1 MKRIYYVTALALL
14 FVNLCACGSSTNA
27 ANTNTEQSGN
37 FSEEMVIEDSGNFS
51 NEMIIESSTEVT
63 IIEMQ

>member
-14 FVNLCACGSSTNA
+14 LISLCACGGSANTD
-27 ANTNTEQSGN
+27 NTNTEQAGN
-37 FSEEMVIEDSGNFS
+37 FSDEMFIEA
-51 NEMIIESSTEVT
+51 STDVT